1 LEQTLQ
7 TPKILPDFPDFPE
20 FLKETKVSFNTFH
33 KKQYELSV
41 KMLYPAWQFL
51 ILIVTQFLILTVTQL
66 LL

>member
-1 LEQTLQ
+1 LEQALQ

-41 KMLYPAWQFL
+41 KMPSLQMAFFF
-51 ILIVTQFLILTVTQL
+51 ILFKHKI
-66 LL
+66 